1 MFALGWRL
9 IEFFRSVGPQTE
21 YGEKG
26 SCLSLLDPRF
36 PFGGGMRDSD
46 SILLIEDERL
56 VVEMLKGNFQDNG
69 YHITTAHNGEEGLRK
84 FQNDSFDLVI
94 TDLKLRGMDGLQVSK
109 RIKKINPHIPV
120 ILVTGYPKL
129 LTSDEASRFGV
140 HDFMLKPFTW
150 AEMLKKVTDCLDTP
164 EITTFSP
171 QSKASDSLIV
181 ARKKETDRPA
191 SRLERRES
199 KSRKDPYQSLSQFLS
214 GQTRALEML
223 IRGEPL
229 KEILDALISE
239 MESCSDQM
247 SGSIHLLDSERSQLD
262 CIAGPSL
269 PASLLRDIGSVSLGG
284 WVNPWGTAITQN
296 KPILIEDINKSPLWE
311 RYHASA
317 KTYGFEASWS
327 FPLRSSDQ
335 QAVGVLTF
343 YSRESRSPS
352 STELKWILSATR
364 LLSTIMEYQNLKN
377 TRSQTESQ
385 VESLVEQGREAVVTF
400 NDRGVIDSFN
410 AAAAKLFG
418 YPGKALIGQNIKN
431 LINGQ
436 NSSQNHNA
444 FQRIDD
450 GSEGEPG
457 TLKAAAMGLRKDGS
471 RLFLD
476 LSVGE
481 LAQQTGRK
489 FVATIVDIS
498 KLNYAEKIFSET
510 RNKLEELNE
519 SGIVPASGESNS
531 LQKQLVQSEKWAAT
545 GKLAASLA
553 HEFKNPLFGILN
565 VLERAA
571 REFSLKQGSEDLL
584 ELAIREC
591 YRAMDLVGKM
601 QDIHRPSSHSVEPMD
616 LHSAIKDMVTLTQA
630 RLQKRNIELVMDLDS
645 RPPKVYGIE
654 DQIKQ
659 VVLNLL
665 NNAEEA
671 ISEER
676 GKIVVETQA
685 LESSLKII
693 VKDNGRGIP
702 EDQRQKVFEPFFTTK
717 KDSGGMGLGL
727 AVSYGIIKA
736 HGGRIDVGKG
746 IEGKGSSFVI
756 TLPKRAFR
764 KAGRRS
770 DKYLTSNP
778 SWN

>member
-1 MFALGWRL
+1 
-9 IEFFRSVGPQTE
+9 
-21 YGEKG
+21 
-26 SCLSLLDPRF
+26 
-36 PFGGGMRDSD
+36 MRDHD
-46 SILLIEDERL
+46 SILLIEDEGQSI
-56 VVEMLKGNFQDNG
+56 ETLKGNFQDNG
-69 YHITTAHNGEEGLRK
+69 YHITTADNGEEGVRK
-84 FQNDSFDLVI
+84 FRNANFDLVI
-94 TDLKLRGMDGLQVSK
+94 TDLKLKGMDGLEVSRK
-109 RIKKINPHIPV
+109 VKKINPRIPV
-120 ILVTGYPKL
+120 IVVTGYPKL
-129 LTSDEASRFGV
+129 LSADEASRFGV
-140 HDFMLKPFTW
+140 HDFVSKPFTW
-150 AEMLKKVTDCLDTP
+150 SEMLKKVTDCLEP
-164 EITTFSP
+164 PAVTTFFP
-171 QSKASDSLIV
+171 HPKAFDSLIV
-181 ARKKETDRPA
+181 ARKKETDKPA
-191 SRLERRES
+191 SRLERREP
-199 KSRKDPYQSLSQFLS
+199 KSRKDPYQCLSQFLS
-214 GQTRALEML
+214 GQTRVLEML
-223 IRGEPL
+223 IRGDSL
-229 KEILDALISE
+229 KEILNSLILE
-239 MESCSDQM
+239 MESCSNQV
-247 SGSIHLLDSERSQLD
+247 SGSIHLLNSERAQLD

-269 PASLLRDIGSVSLGG
+269 PPSIAQEIESVSLGD
-284 WVNPWGTAITQN
+284 WVNPWGTAVAQN

-311 RYHASA
+311 RCRDWAETEGYR
-317 KTYGFEASWS
+317 ASWS
-327 FPLRSSDQ
+327 FPLRSPDQ

-364 LLSTIMEYQNLKN
+364 LLSTILEYTNLKN
-377 TRSQTESQ
+377 TRSQAESQ

-410 AAAAKLFG
+410 MAAAKLFG

-431 LINGQ
+431 LIVGQ
-436 NSSQNHNA
+436 NPSQNHNA
-444 FQRIDD
+444 FQRMDD
-450 GSEGEPG
+450 GNEEEPG
-457 TLKAAAMGLRKDGS
+457 TLKAAAMGLRSDGS

-489 FVATIVDIS
+489 FVATIVDVS
-498 KLNYAEKIFSET
+498 KLKYAEKILNET

-519 SGIVPASGESNS
+519 STIDSATGRSKS
-531 LQKQLVQSEKWAAT
+531 LQKQLVQSEKWATT

-591 YRAMDLVGKM
+591 YRAMDLVEKM

-616 LHSAIKDMVTLTQA
+616 LHSAIKDMVMLTQA
-630 RLQKRNIELVMDLDS
+630 RLQNRNIQLVLDLDS
-645 RPPKVYGIE
+645 KVSKFYGIE

-671 ISEER
+671 ISGDD
-676 GKIVVETQA
+676 GKIVVATRA

-693 VKDNGRGIP
+693 VKDNGHGILKS
-702 EDQRQKVFEPFFTTK
+702 QRQKIFEPFFTTK

-736 HGGRIDVGKG
+736 HGGRINVEKG
-746 IEGKGSSFVI
+746 YEGKGTSITI
-756 TLPKRAFR
+756 TLPKRASR
-764 KAGRRS
+764 KVGRRS
-770 DKYLTSNP
+770 ENYLTTTT

>member
-1 MFALGWRL
+1 MKYR
-9 IEFFRSVGPQTE
+9 
-21 YGEKG
+21 EKG
-26 SCLSLLDPRF
+26 NFMGLLDSRF
-36 PFGGGMRDSD
+36 SFGGGMRDSD

-56 VVEMLKGNFQDNG
+56 VVETLKGNFQDNG

-84 FQNDSFDLVI
+84 FQNESFDLVI
-94 TDLKLRGMDGLQVSK
+94 TDLKLRGMDGLQVSRK
-109 RIKKINPHIPV
+109 IKKINPHIPV
-120 ILVTGYPKL
+120 IVLSGYPKL

-140 HDFMLKPFTW
+140 HGFMLKPFTW
-150 AEMLKKVTDCLDTP
+150 AEMLKKVTDCLDAP
-164 EITTFSP
+164 ELTTFSP
-171 QSKASDSLIV
+171 QSKASDSLFV
-181 ARKKETDRPA
+181 ARKKETDLPA
-191 SRLERRES
+191 SRLERR
-199 KSRKDPYQSLSQFLS
+199 KAKGQKDSYQSLSQFLS

-229 KEILDALISE
+229 KDILNALILE
-239 MESCSDQM
+239 MELCSDQV
-247 SGSIHLLDSERSQLD
+247 SGSIHLLNSERAQLD
-262 CIAGPSL
+262 CIAAPNL
-269 PASLLRDIGSVSLGG
+269 PAPLLQDIESVSLGG

-311 RYHASA
+311 RCHASA
-317 KTYGFEASWS
+317 KTYGLEASWS
-327 FPLRSSDQ
+327 FPLRNSDQ

-343 YSRESRSPS
+343 YNRESRPPS

-364 LLSTIMEYQNLKN
+364 LLGTIMEFQILKN

-385 VESLVEQGREAVVTF
+385 QVESFVEHGREAVVTF
-400 NDRGVIDSFN
+400 NNRGVIDSFN
-410 AAAAKLFG
+410 SAAAKLFG
-418 YPGKALIGQNIKN
+418 YSEKALIGQNIKN
-431 LINGQ
+431 LVIGQ
-436 NSSQNHNA
+436 NPSQNHNA
-444 FQRIDD
+444 FKRIDD
-450 GSEGEPG
+450 GNEGEPG
-457 TLKAAAMGLRKDGS
+457 TLKAAAMGLRKDGT

-489 FVATIVDIS
+489 FVATLVDVS
-498 KLNYAEKIFSET
+498 KINYAEKILNET
-510 RNKLEELNE
+510 RNKLEGLNE
-519 SGIVPASGESNS
+519 SGAITDTEESNS

-601 QDIHRPSSHSVEPMD
+601 QDIHRPSSHSIEGMD
-616 LHSAIKDMVTLTQA
+616 LHSAINDMVTLTQA
-630 RLQKRNIELVMDLDS
+630 RLQKRSIKLVMDLDS
-645 RPPKVYGIE
+645 NLPKVYGIE

-671 ISEER
+671 ISDGE
-676 GKIVVETQA
+676 GKIIVGTRA
-685 LESSLKII
+685 LESSLKIV
-693 VKDNGRGIP
+693 VKDNGHGIP
-702 EDQRQKVFEPFFTTK
+702 EGQRQKVFEPFFTTK

-736 HGGRIDVGKG
+736 HGGRIDVEKG
-746 IEGKGSSFVI
+746 IEGKGTSFVI
-756 TLPKRAFR
+756 TLPKRTSR

-770 DKYLTSNP
+770 DKYLTSTP

>member
-1 MFALGWRL
+1 M
-9 IEFFRSVGPQTE
+9 
-21 YGEKG
+21 
-26 SCLSLLDPRF
+26 SLLDPRF

-56 VVEMLKGNFQDNG
+56 VVETLKGNFQDNG

-94 TDLKLRGMDGLQVSK
+94 TDLKLRGMDGLQVSRK
-109 RIKKINPHIPV
+109 IKKINPHIPV
-120 ILVTGYPKL
+120 ILVTGHPKL

-181 ARKKETDRPA
+181 ARKKETDSPA
-191 SRLERRES
+191 SRLELRQS

-229 KEILDALISE
+229 KEILNALILE
-239 MESCSDQM
+239 MELCSDQM
-247 SGSIHLLDSERSQLD
+247 SGSIHLLNSERAQLD
-262 CIAGPSL
+262 CIAGPNL
-269 PASLLRDIGSVSLGG
+269 PAPLLQDIGSVSLGG
-284 WVNPWGTAITQN
+284 WANPWATAITQN
-296 KPILIEDINKSPLWE
+296 KPILVEDISKSPLWE
-311 RYHASA
+311 RCHASA

-343 YSRESRSPS
+343 YNRESRSPS

-410 AAAAKLFG
+410 TAAAKLFG
-418 YPGKALIGQNIKN
+418 YSDKTLIGQNIKN
-431 LINGQ
+431 LIIGQ
-436 NSSQNHNA
+436 NPSQNHNA
-444 FQRIDD
+444 FKRIDD

-489 FVATIVDIS
+489 FVATIVDVS
-498 KLNYAEKIFSET
+498 KLNYAEKIFNET
-510 RNKLEELNE
+510 RSKLEGLNE
-519 SGIVPASGESNS
+519 SGIVSSVGASDS

-591 YRAMDLVGKM
+591 CRAMDLVEKM

-616 LHSAIKDMVTLTQA
+616 LHSAIKDMVALTQA
-630 RLQKRNIELVMDLDS
+630 RLQKRNIKLVMDLD
-645 RPPKVYGIE
+645 PKTPKVYGIE

-671 ISEER
+671 ISGEG
-676 GKIVVETQA
+676 GKIIVGTRA

-693 VKDNGRGIP
+693 VKDNGHGIA

-717 KDSGGMGLGL
+717 KDNGGMGLGL

-736 HGGRIDVGKG
+736 HGGRIDVEKG
-746 IEGKGSSFVI
+746 IEGKGASFVI
-756 TLPKRAFR
+756 TLPNRTSR

-770 DKYLTSNP
+770 GNYLTSTP

>member
-1 MFALGWRL
+1 
-9 IEFFRSVGPQTE
+9 
-21 YGEKG
+21 
-26 SCLSLLDPRF
+26 
-36 PFGGGMRDSD
+36 MRDSD

-56 VVEMLKGNFQDNG
+56 VVETLKGNFRDNG
-69 YHITTAHNGEEGLRK
+69 YHITTADNGEEGLRK
-84 FQNDSFDLVI
+84 FQNDRFDLVI
-94 TDLKLRGMDGLQVSK
+94 TDLKLRGMDGLQVSRK
-109 RIKKINPHIPV
+109 IKKINPHIPV
-120 ILVTGYPKL
+120 IVVTGYPKL

-164 EITTFSP
+164 ETATFSLD
-171 QSKASDSLIV
+171 SKASDSLFV
-181 ARKKETDRPA
+181 ARKKETDSPV
-191 SRLERRES
+191 SHLERRES
-199 KSRKDPYQSLSQFLS
+199 KNGKDPYQSLSQFLS

-229 KEILDALISE
+229 KEILDALILE
-239 MESCSDQM
+239 MELCSDQM
-247 SGSIHLLDSERSQLD
+247 LGSIHFLDSGRAQLD
-262 CIAGPSL
+262 CIAGPNLSA
-269 PASLLRDIGSVSLGG
+269 PLLQDIGSVSLGG

-296 KPILIEDINKSPLWE
+296 KPILIEDINQSPLWE
-311 RYHASA
+311 RFHASSKA
-317 KTYGFEASWS
+317 YGFEASWS
-327 FPLRSSDQ
+327 FPLRNSDQ

-343 YSRESRSPS
+343 YNRESRSPS
-352 STELKWILSATR
+352 SAELKWILSATR
-364 LLSTIMEYQNLKN
+364 LLGTIMEYQNLKN
-377 TRSQTESQ
+377 TRSQPENQ

-410 AAAAKLFG
+410 TAAGKLFG
-418 YPGKALIGQNIKN
+418 YSGKALLGQNIKN
-431 LINGQ
+431 LVIGQ
-436 NSSQNHNA
+436 NASQNHNA
-444 FQRIDD
+444 FTRIDD
-450 GSEGEPG
+450 GNEGEPG
-457 TLKAAAMGLRKDGS
+457 TLKAAAMGLRKDGA

-489 FVATIVDIS
+489 FVATLVDVS
-498 KLNYAEKIFSET
+498 KLNYAEKILNET
-510 RNKLEELNE
+510 RSKLEGLNE
-519 SGIVPASGESNS
+519 PGMLPASGESDS

-601 QDIHRPSSHSVEPMD
+601 QDIHRPSSNSVEPMD
-616 LHSAIKDMVTLTQA
+616 LHSAIKDMVALTQA
-630 RLQKRNIELVMDLDS
+630 RLHKQNIKLVMDLD
-645 RPPKVYGIE
+645 PKLPKVYGIE

-659 VVLNLL
+659 VMLNLM

-671 ISEER
+671 ISEDE
-676 GKIVVETQA
+676 GKIIVGTRA
-685 LESSLKII
+685 LESSLKIV

-702 EDQRQKVFEPFFTTK
+702 EGERQKVFEPFFTTK

-736 HGGRIDVGKG
+736 HGGRIEVEKG
-746 IEGKGSSFVI
+746 IEGKGTSFVI
-756 TLPKRAFR
+756 TLPKRTSR

-770 DKYLTSNP
+770 DKYLTATP

>member
-1 MFALGWRL
+1 
-9 IEFFRSVGPQTE
+9 
-21 YGEKG
+21 
-26 SCLSLLDPRF
+26 
-36 PFGGGMRDSD
+36 MRDSD

-56 VVEMLKGNFQDNG
+56 VVETLKDNFQDNG

-84 FQNDSFDLVI
+84 FQNNNFDLVI

-109 RIKKINPHIPV
+109 KIKKINPHIPI

-129 LTSDEASRFGV
+129 LTSNEASWFGV

-150 AEMLKKVTDCLDTP
+150 AEMLKKVTDCLDTS
-164 EITTFSP
+164 EMTTFSP
-171 QSKASDSLIV
+171 QSKATDSLFV
-181 ARKKETDRPA
+181 ARKKATDSPA

-199 KSRKDPYQSLSQFLS
+199 ISRKDPYQSLSQFLS
-214 GQTRALEML
+214 GQTRVLEML
-223 IRGEPL
+223 IQGEPL
-229 KEILDALISE
+229 KEILNTLVLE
-239 MESCSDQM
+239 MELCSDQL
-247 SGSIHLLDSERSQLD
+247 SGSIHLLNSERAQLD
-262 CIAGPSL
+262 CIAGPNL
-269 PASLLRDIGSVSLGG
+269 PAPLLQDIGSVSLGG

-311 RYHASA
+311 RCHASA
-317 KTYGFEASWS
+317 KTCGFEASWS

-343 YSRESRSPS
+343 YIRESRSPS

-364 LLSTIMEYQNLKN
+364 LLGTIMEYQNLKN
-377 TRSQTESQ
+377 TPSQTDSK
-385 VESLVEQGREAVVTF
+385 VGSLVEQGREAVVTF

-410 AAAAKLFG
+410 TAAAKLFG
-418 YPGKALIGQNIKN
+418 YSDKALIGQNIKN
-431 LINGQ
+431 LVIGQ
-436 NSSQNHNA
+436 NPSQNHNA
-444 FQRIDD
+444 FKRIDD
-450 GSEGEPG
+450 GSEEEPG
-457 TLKAAAMGLRKDGS
+457 SLKAAAMGLHKDGA

-489 FVATIVDIS
+489 FIATLVDVS
-498 KLNYAEKIFSET
+498 KLNYAEKILNET

-519 SGIVPASGESNS
+519 SGSVSAPGESNS

-571 REFSLKQGSEDLL
+571 RKFSLKQGSEDLL

-616 LHSAIKDMVTLTQA
+616 LHSAIKDIVTLTQA
-630 RLQKRNIELVMDLDS
+630 RLQKRNIQLELDLDS
-645 RPPKVYGIE
+645 KLPKVYGVE

-671 ISEER
+671 ISDDE
-676 GKIVVETQA
+676 GKIIVGTRA

-693 VKDNGRGIP
+693 VKDNGPGIP
-702 EDQRQKVFEPFFTTK
+702 EEQRQKVFEPFFTTK
-717 KDSGGMGLGL
+717 KNSGGMGLGL

-736 HGGRIDVGKG
+736 HGGRIEVEKG
-746 IEGKGSSFVI
+746 IEGNGTSFII
-756 TLPKRAFR
+756 TLPKRKSR

-770 DKYLTSNP
+770 DKYLTATP

>member
-1 MFALGWRL
+1 
-9 IEFFRSVGPQTE
+9 
-21 YGEKG
+21 
-26 SCLSLLDPRF
+26 
-36 PFGGGMRDSD
+36 
-46 SILLIEDERL
+46 
-56 VVEMLKGNFQDNG
+56 
-69 YHITTAHNGEEGLRK
+69 
-84 FQNDSFDLVI
+84 
-94 TDLKLRGMDGLQVSK
+94 
-109 RIKKINPHIPV
+109 
-120 ILVTGYPKL
+120 
-129 LTSDEASRFGV
+129 
-140 HDFMLKPFTW
+140 
-150 AEMLKKVTDCLDTP
+150 MLKKVTDCLDTP
-164 EITTFSP
+164 EISTFSP
-171 QSKASDSLIV
+171 LSKASDSLFV
-181 ARKKETDRPA
+181 ARKKETDIPA
-191 SRLERRES
+191 PRLERRES

-229 KEILDALISE
+229 KEVLNALVFE
-239 MESCSDQM
+239 MELCSDQM
-247 SGSIHLLDSERSQLD
+247 SGSIHLLNPEKAQLD
-262 CIAGPSL
+262 CIAGPNL
-269 PASLLRDIGSVSLGG
+269 PAPFLQDVASVSLGG
-284 WVNPWGTAITQN
+284 WMNPWGTAITQN
-296 KPILIEDINKSPLWE
+296 KPILIEDISKSTLWE
-311 RYHASA
+311 RGHATA
-317 KTYGFEASWS
+317 INYGFAASWS
-327 FPLRSSDQ
+327 FPLRNSEQ

-343 YSRESRSPS
+343 YNRESRSPS

-364 LLSTIMEYQNLKN
+364 LLGTILEYQNLKN
-377 TRSQTESQ
+377 TRNQTESQ

-400 NDRGVIDSFN
+400 YDRGVIDSFN
-410 AAAAKLFG
+410 TAAAKLFG
-418 YPGKALIGQNIKN
+418 YSDKTLIGQNIKN
-431 LINGQ
+431 LVIGQ
-436 NSSQNHNA
+436 NPSQNHNA
-444 FQRIDD
+444 FKRIDD
-450 GSEGEPG
+450 GSEKEPA

-489 FVATIVDIS
+489 FVATLVGVS
-498 KLNYAEKIFSET
+498 KLNYAEKILNET
-510 RNKLEELNE
+510 RNKLEELNA
-519 SGIVPASGESNS
+519 SGTVPAHGESKS

-591 YRAMDLVGKM
+591 YRAMDLIEKM

-616 LHSAIKDMVTLTQA
+616 LHSAIKGMVTLIKA
-630 RLQKRNIELVMDLDS
+630 RLHKRNIELVLDLDS
-645 RPPKVYGIE
+645 KLPEVYGIE

-671 ISEER
+671 ISDDK
-676 GKIVVETQA
+676 GKIIIGTRAQ
-685 LESSLKII
+685 ESSLKI
-693 VKDNGRGIP
+693 VVRDNGHGIP
-702 EDQRQKVFEPFFTTK
+702 EGQRQKVFEPFFTTK

-736 HGGRIDVGKG
+736 HGGRIDVEKG
-746 IEGKGSSFVI
+746 IEGKGTSFVI
-756 TLPKRAFR
+756 TLPKRTFR

-770 DKYLTSNP
+770 DKYLTSTP

>member
-1 MFALGWRL
+1 
-9 IEFFRSVGPQTE
+9 
-21 YGEKG
+21 
-26 SCLSLLDPRF
+26 
-36 PFGGGMRDSD
+36 MRDPD
-46 SILLIEDERL
+46 SILLIEDESL
-56 VVEMLKGNFQDNG
+56 VVETLKGNFQDNG

-84 FQNDSFDLVI
+84 FQSDNFDLVI
-94 TDLKLRGMDGLQVSK
+94 TDLKLKGMDGLQVSRK
-109 RIKKINPHIPV
+109 IKKINPHIPV
-120 ILVTGYPKL
+120 ILVTSYPKL

-150 AEMLKKVTDCLDTP
+150 AEIHKKVTDCLDTP
-164 EITTFSP
+164 EITTFMP
-171 QSKASDSLIV
+171 HPKASDSLIV
-181 ARKKETDRPA
+181 ARKKETDMPA
-191 SRLERRES
+191 SRLERREP
-199 KSRKDPYQSLSQFLS
+199 KIRKDPYQSLSQFLS
-214 GQTRALEML
+214 GQTRVLEML

-229 KEILDALISE
+229 KEILNSLISE
-239 MESCSDQM
+239 MESCSDEM
-247 SGSIHLLDSERSQLD
+247 LGSIHLLNAERAQLD

-269 PASLLRDIGSVSLGG
+269 PASLLQEIESVSLGG
-284 WVNPWGTAITQN
+284 WVNPWGTAVTHN
-296 KPILIEDINKSPLWE
+296 KPILIEDIDKSPLWE
-311 RYHASA
+311 RCHASA
-317 KTYGFEASWS
+317 KTNGLRASWS

-343 YSRESRSPS
+343 YNRESRSPS

-364 LLSTIMEYQNLKN
+364 LLSTIMEYKSLEN
-377 TRSQTESQ
+377 TRSQAESQ
-385 VESLVEQGREAVVTF
+385 VENLVEQGREAVVTF

-410 AAAAKLFG
+410 ASAAKLFG
-418 YPGKALIGQNIKN
+418 YSGKTLIGQNIKN
-431 LINGQ
+431 LISGQ
-436 NSSQNHNA
+436 NPLQNHNA

-450 GSEGEPG
+450 GSEEEPG
-457 TLKAAAMGLRKDGS
+457 TFQAAAMGLRKDGS

-489 FVATIVDIS
+489 FVATIADVS
-498 KLNYAEKIFSET
+498 KLKYAEKVLNET

-519 SGIVPASGESNS
+519 FGRVSVAGESKS
-531 LQKQLVQSEKWAAT
+531 LEKQLMQSEKWAVA
-545 GKLAASLA
+545 GKLSASLA

-591 YRAMDLVGKM
+591 YRAMDLVEKM
-601 QDIHRPSSHSVEPMD
+601 QDIHRPSSHSVESMD

-630 RLQKRNIELVMDLDS
+630 RLQKRNIKLVMDLDS
-645 RPPKVYGIE
+645 KPSKVYGIE

-671 ISEER
+671 ISDDG
-676 GKIVVETQA
+676 GKIIVGTRA

-693 VKDNGRGIP
+693 VKDNGHGIP
-702 EDQRQKVFEPFFTTK
+702 EGQRQKIFEPFFSTK

-736 HGGRIDVGKG
+736 HGGRIDVEKG
-746 IEGKGSSFVI
+746 IEGKGTSFII
-756 TLPKRAFR
+756 TLPKRKSR
-764 KAGRRS
+764 KAGRNS
-770 DKYLTSNP
+770 DNYLTATT

>member
-1 MFALGWRL
+1 
-9 IEFFRSVGPQTE
+9 
-21 YGEKG
+21 
-26 SCLSLLDPRF
+26 
-36 PFGGGMRDSD
+36 MRDPD
-46 SILLIEDERL
+46 SILLIEDESL
-56 VVEMLKGNFQDNG
+56 VVETLKGNFQDNG

-84 FQNDSFDLVI
+84 FQSDSFDLVI
-94 TDLKLRGMDGLQVSK
+94 TDLKLQGIDGLQVSRK
-109 RIKKINPHIPV
+109 IKKINPHIPV
-120 ILVTGYPKL
+120 IVVTGYPKR

-164 EITTFSP
+164 EITTFLP
-171 QSKASDSLIV
+171 HPKASDSLIV
-181 ARKKETDRPA
+181 AREKETDMPA
-191 SRLERRES
+191 ARLEERRAS

-214 GQTRALEML
+214 GQTRVLEML

-229 KEILDALISE
+229 KEILNALIAE
-239 MESCSDQM
+239 MESCSDQI
-247 SGSIHLLDSERSQLD
+247 SGSIHLLNSERAQLD
-262 CIAGPSL
+262 CIAGPNL
-269 PASLLRDIGSVSLGG
+269 PAPLLQDIGSVSLGG
-284 WVNPWGTAITQN
+284 WVNPWGTAVTQN

-311 RYHASA
+311 RCHASA
-317 KTYGFEASWS
+317 KTNGFRASWS

-335 QAVGVLTF
+335 LALGVLTF
-343 YSRESRSPS
+343 YNRESRSPS

-364 LLSTIMEYQNLKN
+364 LLSTIMEYKNLEN
-377 TRSQTESQ
+377 TGSQAEDQ
-385 VESLVEQGREAVVTF
+385 VESFVEQGREAVVMF

-418 YPGKALIGQNIKN
+418 YSGKTLIGQNIKN
-431 LINGQ
+431 LITGQ
-436 NSSQNHNA
+436 NPSQNHNA

-450 GSEGEPG
+450 GSEEEPG
-457 TLKAAAMGLRKDGS
+457 TLKAAAMGLHKDGS
-471 RLFLD
+471 KLFLD

-489 FVATIVDIS
+489 FVATLVDVS
-498 KLNYAEKIFSET
+498 KLKYAEKILNET

-519 SGIVPASGESNS
+519 SLIVPASGESQS

-571 REFSLKQGSEDLL
+571 REFSLKQGSENLL

-591 YRAMDLVGKM
+591 HRAMGLVEKM

-630 RLQKRNIELVMDLDS
+630 RLQKRNIKLVMDLDS
-645 RPPKVYGIE
+645 KLLKVYGIE

-671 ISEER
+671 ISDDD
-676 GKIVVETQA
+676 GKIVVGTRA
-685 LESSLKII
+685 LESSLKIV
-693 VKDNGRGIP
+693 VKDNGQGIP
-702 EDQRQKVFEPFFTTK
+702 KDQRQKVFEPFFTTK

-736 HGGRIDVGKG
+736 HGGRIDVQEG
-746 IEGKGSSFVI
+746 IEGKGTSFII
-756 TLPKRAFR
+756 TLPKRTSR

-770 DKYLTSNP
+770 DNYLTP
-778 SWN
+778 TTSWN

>member
-1 MFALGWRL
+1 
-9 IEFFRSVGPQTE
+9 
-21 YGEKG
+21 
-26 SCLSLLDPRF
+26 
-36 PFGGGMRDSD
+36 MRDSD
-46 SILLIEDERL
+46 SILLIEDESL
-56 VVEMLKGNFQDNG
+56 AVETLKGNFQDNG

-84 FQNDSFDLVI
+84 FQNDNFDLVI
-94 TDLKLRGMDGLQVSK
+94 TDLKLRGMDGLQVSMK
-109 RIKKINPHIPV
+109 IKNINPNIPV
-120 ILVTGYPKL
+120 IVVTGYPKL
-129 LTSDEASRFGV
+129 LTSEEASRFGV

-164 EITTFSP
+164 ETNTFSP
-171 QSKASDSLIV
+171 NPKASDSLFV
-181 ARKKETDRPA
+181 ARKKETDSPA
-191 SRLERRES
+191 SRLERRGS

-229 KEILDALISE
+229 KEILNALILE
-239 MESCSDQM
+239 MELCSDQIT
-247 SGSIHLLDSERSQLD
+247 GSIHLLNPERAQLD
-262 CIAGPSL
+262 CIAGPNL
-269 PASLLRDIGSVSLGG
+269 PALLLQDIGSVSLGG
-284 WVNPWGTAITQN
+284 GVNPWGNTVTQN
-296 KPILIEDINKSPLWE
+296 KPILFEDINKSPLWE
-311 RYHASA
+311 RCHASA
-317 KTYGFEASWS
+317 KHCGLESSWS
-327 FPLRSSDQ
+327 FPLRNSDQ

-343 YSRESRSPS
+343 YNLESRSPS
-352 STELKWILSATR
+352 SAELKWILSATR
-364 LLSTIMEYQNLKN
+364 LLGTIMEYQNLKN
-377 TRSQTESQ
+377 ARSQAESQ

-410 AAAAKLFG
+410 TAAVKLFG
-418 YPGKALIGQNIKN
+418 YTGKTLIGQNIKN
-431 LINGQ
+431 LVIGQ
-436 NSSQNHNA
+436 NPLQNHNA
-444 FQRIDD
+444 FKRIDD
-450 GSEGEPG
+450 GIEGEPG

-481 LAQQTGRK
+481 LAHQTGRK
-489 FVATIVDIS
+489 FVATLIDVS
-498 KLNYAEKIFSET
+498 KLNYAEKILNET

-519 SGIVPASGESNS
+519 FGIVPAPGESND

-601 QDIHRPSSHSVEPMD
+601 QDIHRPSSHAVESMD
-616 LHSAIKDMVTLTQA
+616 LHSAITDMVTLTKA
-630 RLQKRNIELVMDLDS
+630 RLQKRNIQLVMDLDS
-645 RPPKVYGIE
+645 KLPKVYGIE

-671 ISEER
+671 ISENE
-676 GKIVVETQA
+676 GKIIVGTRA

-693 VKDNGRGIP
+693 VKDNGHGITD
-702 EDQRQKVFEPFFTTK
+702 DQRQKVFEPFFTTK

-736 HGGRIDVGKG
+736 HGGRIDVEKG
-746 IEGKGSSFVI
+746 IEGKGTSFVI
-756 TLPKRAFR
+756 TLPKRTSR

-770 DKYLTSNP
+770 DKYLTSTP